1 MKIQVFATVTYP
13 VQVNTEIEVPD
24 DLNDDEKQDFLREKI
39 KEEADMLFPI
49 SSITPVIH
57 EGHCSPYED
66 WNLAE

>member
-39 KEEADMLFPI
+39 KEEAEKHILFF
-49 SSITPVIH
+49 SPVIH